1 MQIHAHLCLH
11 IHLHAHIFTY
21 TYAIPCTDAQT
32 CTHVHICPTALD
44 VLTAAQKPP
53 LTELRRAVE
62 IMTVCLLVQTQR
74 PRRGPTHATAPVD
87 LRDQSKRPQ
96 PQLRPLCTKASLHA
110 ECPSCSSQMS
120 PSMTPLLWCYLMY
133 FSPHSMNGW
142 DLALPTGEGKGYMV
156 TCPAS
161 QLTLGE
167 GLHLISARDTGVW
180 AVKAGHRAGG
190 TWNLPTS
197 E

>member
-1 MQIHAHLCLH
+1 MQVHAHLCVH

-21 TYAIPCTDAQT
+21 TYALPCIDAQT
-32 CTHVHICPTALD
+32 CTRVHICPAALY

-53 LTELRRAVE
+53 HPQLTEQRRAVE
-62 IMTVCLLVQTQR
+62 IMTVCLPVQSQH

-87 LRDQSKRPQ
+87 LRDQSRRPQ

-110 ECPSCSSQMS
+110 ECPGCSGQMS

-133 FSPHSMNGW
+133 FGPHSTTGR
-142 DLALPTGEGKGYMV
+142 DPAFPT
-156 TCPAS
+156 S

-167 GLHLISARDTGVW
+167 DLYLLSARDTGVW
-180 AVKAGHRAGG
+180 TAKAGHRAGG
-190 TWNLPTS
+190 IWNLPTS